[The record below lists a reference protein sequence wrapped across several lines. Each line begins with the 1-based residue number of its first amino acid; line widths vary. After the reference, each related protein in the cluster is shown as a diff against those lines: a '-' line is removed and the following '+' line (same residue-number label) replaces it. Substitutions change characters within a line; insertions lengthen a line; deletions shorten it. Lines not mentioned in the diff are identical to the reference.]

1 MQPSSTADSPWQHTA
16 EWQALSYS
24 QDKSIAPFR
33 AQKDLVLAE
42 IP

>member
-1 MQPSSTADSPWQHTA
+1 MLPSSKADSPWQHTA
-16 EWQALSYS
+16 EWQALGHS

-33 AQKDLVLAE
+33 AQKDLALAE

>member
-1 MQPSSTADSPWQHTA
+1 MPPSSATDSPWQHTA
-16 EWQALSYS
+16 EWQALSHS
-24 QDKSIAPFR
+24 QDKSIEPFR